1 MRSNMFLATIALV
14 LVAVQAAPLL
24 NGINNGIV
32 ERNPES
38 TGHVNDNAEVD
49 VEKRITALYYHR
61 GSP

>member
-1 MRSNMFLATIALV
+1 MRSNIFMATVTLV

-38 TGHVNDNAEVD
+38 TGHVNDNAEVKFD
-49 VEKRITALYYHR
+49 FFSAFPESFT
-61 GSP
+61 